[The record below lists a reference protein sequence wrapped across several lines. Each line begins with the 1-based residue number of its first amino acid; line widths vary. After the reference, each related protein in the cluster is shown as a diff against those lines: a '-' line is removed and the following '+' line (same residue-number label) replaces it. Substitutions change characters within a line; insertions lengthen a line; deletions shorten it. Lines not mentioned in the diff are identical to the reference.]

1 MIKAVIFDLD
11 DTLISEKE
19 YIRSGFKVVSDKIG
33 SDFNLD
39 AKYIYEIIYSE
50 FEVDSKNVF
59 NRTLDKLEVEY
70 EIEYIKELINTY
82 RNHMPNIKLYDD
94 AKYIIEKLYSKGIKL
109 GIITDGY
116 AVTQRNK
123 LNVLNI
129 EKYFEHIIVTDELGR
144 EYWKPHKKSYELMKL
159 KLNLDYEEM
168 IYVGDNISKDFVTAN
183 KLGMHTVMINRE
195 DGVYSN
201 LKFENEYKAKIEV
214 MDLKDISR
222 VIDTLGEKFNEE
234 NIICNYS

>member
-19 YIRSGFKVVSDKIG
+19 YIRSGFKVVSDKIS

-70 EIEYIKELINTY
+70 EMEYIKELINTY
-82 RNHMPNIKLYDD
+82 RNHTPNIKLHDD

-116 AVTQRNK
+116 AITQRNK

-159 KLNLDYEEM
+159 KLNLGYEEM

-183 KLGMHTVMINRE
+183 KLCMHTVMINRE

-201 LKFENEYKAKIEV
+201 LKLENEYKAKIEV

-222 VIDTLGEKFNEE
+222 VIDILGEKFNEE